1 MAVLGAGIMG
11 ASTALFL
18 ARRGARVTLF
28 DRAVTV
34 LAGASRSN
42 EGKIHLGYLYAA
54 DPSLDTARRL
64 LPGGLA
70 FKALTE
76 ELVGCAIDPA
86 VSRDD
91 DLYVL
96 HRASV
101 VGADDAGRYY
111 EAVSGLVEQHAERAG
126 YLSPIRDARPRRLS
140 QRELDAGFDT
150 AAIVAGFRVP
160 ERSVATEWVADRF
173 AAAIDAEPRI
183 DCRLRTTVTG
193 VRGAVGRLVR
203 PLHVETDGG
212 VEGPFDAVVNA
223 LWDGRLALDASLGLP
238 LPKTWSHRFRLSA
251 FVSTTRDVEV
261 PSAVVATGPFGDVKN
276 YTGRD
281 LYLSWYPTGLVAEGN
296 AIAAPVPRALGEDER
311 ARLLGEIVA
320 RLGAVV
326 TSVRDVLPY
335 VASARLAGG
344 WVYAAGRGPLDDR
357 ASTLHRRDRVGI
369 ERTGD
374 YVSVDTGKYS
384 IAPWLA
390 RQVADLLA

>member
-64 LPGGLA
+64 LTGGLA

-183 DCRLRTTVTG
+183 DCRLRTTVPG
-193 VRGAVGRLVR
+193 GRGAVGRLVR

-212 VEGPFDAVVNA
+212 VDGPFDAVVNA

-261 PSAVVATGPFGDVKN
+261 PSAVVRLMRCTSPPERL
-276 YTGRD
+276 RD
-281 LYLSWYPTGLVAEGN
+281 WRS
-296 AIAAPVPRALGEDER
+296 
-311 ARLLGEIVA
+311 
-320 RLGAVV
+320 
-326 TSVRDVLPY
+326 SVR
-335 VASARLAGG
+335 
-344 WVYAAGRGPLDDR
+344 
-357 ASTLHRRDRVGI
+357 
-369 ERTGD
+369 
-374 YVSVDTGKYS
+374 
-384 IAPWLA
+384 
-390 RQVADLLA
+390 